1 MSSYL
6 NCKTVFI
13 IKIMVPFQVVPW
25 LIIHSLWL
33 GPWTIWHMTLK
44 KLKLFIFLIWYLLTL
59 LIDSHALDGWKT
71 VKLFKMIMGAHNA
84 HLWNIW
90 WGIIISWDEFRK
102 LEYFPLHSSQ
112 LWMGWRL
119 FLLEKIQLE
128 LLTFVL
134 LCKITTLMKSTIRMI
149 FFFLS
154 WKLGNV

>member
-1 MSSYL
+1 
-6 NCKTVFI
+6 
-13 IKIMVPFQVVPW
+13 
-25 LIIHSLWL
+25 
-33 GPWTIWHMTLK
+33 MTLK

-134 LCKITTLMKSTIRMI
+134 LCKITIWWWSQQLEWS
-149 FFFLS
+149 FS
-154 WKLGNV
+154 SCPESLGMFSYWPNYSQITVLLATAALIPNFKPREYC